1 MKKVVLVALIVGAIG
16 LLGLA
21 AYAYGSGRGPF
32 AGRRAAECP
41 MVPAGEAG
49 SQCPQAAQ
57 CHPDGQG
64 CPQDCSGCP
73 CFEDKDKDGQC
84 DRIGNCDCPGRGDC
98 PGPND
103 CPGRAKGGCGRR
115 GGARRGCASACVQT
129 SR

>member
-1 MKKVVLVALIVGAIG
+1 MKRVALVALIVGAVG

-41 MVPAGEAG
+41 MAPAGEAG
-49 SQCPQAAQ
+49 SQCPRAPQ

-64 CPQDCSGCP
+64 CPQDCSKCP
-73 CFEDKDKDGQC
+73 CFEDKDKDGRC
-84 DRIGNCDCPGRGDC
+84 DRIGNCDCPGH
-98 PGPND
+98 
-103 CPGRAKGGCGRR
+103 AKGGCGRH
-115 GGARRGCASACVQT
+115 GGPRRGCASACPQT